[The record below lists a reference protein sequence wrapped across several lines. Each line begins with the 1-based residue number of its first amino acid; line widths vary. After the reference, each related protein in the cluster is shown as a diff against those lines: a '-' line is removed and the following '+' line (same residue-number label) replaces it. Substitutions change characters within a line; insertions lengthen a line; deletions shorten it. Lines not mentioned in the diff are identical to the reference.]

1 MTATA
6 RQSLF
11 SKNLWLAYKTQ
22 RINVNIR
29 NISFILNH

>member
-11 SKNLWLAYKTQ
+11 SKNLWLTYKTQ